1 MMLTDYI
8 YTAMNRAKYEILDD
22 GIFYG
27 EIPDCQGVWSSAKT
41 LEQCRENLQDA
52 LEGWI
57 ILGLRLGHQL
67 PILDHIYSSC
77 SNALHWNTN
86 LEALPQIIIGGGAS
100 MNSISR

>member
-67 PILDHIYSSC
+67 PTLDQI
-77 SNALHWNTN
+77 NLN
-86 LEALPQIIIGGGAS
+86 LENEVA
-100 MNSISR
+100 